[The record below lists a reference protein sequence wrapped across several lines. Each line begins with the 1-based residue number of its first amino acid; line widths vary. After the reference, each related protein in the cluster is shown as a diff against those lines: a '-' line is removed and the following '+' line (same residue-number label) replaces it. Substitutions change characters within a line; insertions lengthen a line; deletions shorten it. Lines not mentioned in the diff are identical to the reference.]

1 MVENREFFM
10 GKWKDNLNSDNAL
23 VRYNSKQLI
32 GILKNVEHIEEFS
45 VDLFYSIIEKMTV
58 FEGENIIVSLLDGTE
73 IEVVIE

>member
-1 MVENREFFM
+1 M